1 MAPAKKTVV
10 HMMYTGDFVL
20 NRINSVLKPFELT
33 SQQYNVL
40 RILRG
45 QKGDAV
51 TLSTIQER
59 MINKNSNTTRLID
72 KLVRKKLV
80 FREIDEEN
88 RRKLKIHIT
97 KEGKALLEKLD
108 PLVDQVEEL
117 TTQNLSVSEMN
128 TLNQLLEKIRH

>member
-1 MAPAKKTVV
+1 MPPAKKTVV
-10 HMMYTGDFVL
+10 HMLYTGDFVL

-45 QKGDAV
+45 QKGEPV

-72 KLVRKKLV
+72 KLVRKKYV
-80 FREIDEEN
+80 YREIDKEN
-88 RRKLKIHIT
+88 RRKLKIYLT
-97 KEGKALLEKLD
+97 KEGRSVLNEID
-108 PLVDQVEEL
+108 PLVDEVEGK
-117 TTQNLSVSEMN
+117 TTRNLSESELI
-128 TLNQLLEKIRH
+128 TLNALLEKIRH